1 MKIIIKISLI
11 IFLTI
16 QFSCGPGNQPREKE
30 NKIAIAPATDT
41 GKTEE
46 KPFANIHFASKYDTS
61 CGMPLAAGLEDT
73 LHLNDKIY
81 GFCSKE
87 CKDEFIKK
95 LKAEKK
101 RQ

>member
-1 MKIIIKISLI
+1 MIILI
-11 IFLTI
+11 TI
-16 QFSCGPGNQPREKE
+16 QFSCRSGNQSKEKGNE
-30 NKIAIAPATDT
+30 VITVPTADT
-41 GKTEE
+41 STAEE

-61 CGMPLAAGLEDT
+61 CGMPLSAGVEDT

-87 CKDEFIKK
+87 CKDEFANK

-101 RQ
+101 R